1 MYVLNI
7 LLSKGKVIFIFFLKG
22 GYLVMLKNILEES
35 IFYLNKSIIYLNDLY
50 LLITIDNSDYL
61 KVLDKFENNFNS
73 FFNKISEHIDLFR
86 IIFFKEINNEEVL
99 SIFEYIFQNK
109 EKVLGISDFSS
120 KEDILIFLN
129 EFLNNLS
136 NFLNYL
142 SSVFTLFPNNEL
154 KSWELVVLDSF
165 FNKMD
170 LNYSSYMKLLLN
182 ELKDYYEVFLKI
194 RGDLLGQDLQE
205 NILKIISFIKDVV
218 DSLEDRSVLSK
229 ANDYIMQL
237 KEIDEYIQEI
247 DSKASDYEYYIV
259 SKDIALTRI
268 PFANIWFEFIL
279 YSYWIY
285 ENYVSINS
293 FKNLY
298 EYKVRNSFDK
308 AFEWYQV
315 YINRIF
321 NKQALKNESYE
332 NIKNKINKIKDFI
345 NSLYLQIVNN
355 YPNKVEISSD
365 WANLFYDILNSMNK
379 LENEIHIRFD
389 SKELKGAGVFENL
402 YDIVYRVYSEDL
414 SISAIYNFYIYF
426 NDVITDL
433 QKNEHNLLTPYDK
446 IILDNIDL
454 FNEFLNIVNNYLSDY
469 ENKDLLVDLWLYFE
483 NKIKNILLNILQDYK
498 EVEEL
503 FVVKKI
509 ICVKCG
515 FENEYYNEYCVKCN
529 SKLIKPPI
537 ETKSNLKLIFDKFR
551 ENYLNNTDYSKFL
564 YAFINLIN
572 NSFINFESIYKNLE
586 NLPKEGEIIGLLSKI
601 ENILVVLADIRNNI
615 SLFNDI
621 TDESEKQELLE
632 TMENNIIELEKIL
645 NDFNDYISSF
655 QANVRSI

>member
-1 MYVLNI
+1 
-7 LLSKGKVIFIFFLKG
+7 
-22 GYLVMLKNILEES
+22 MLKNILEES

-229 ANDYIMQL
+229 ANDYIKQL

>member
-1 MYVLNI
+1 
-7 LLSKGKVIFIFFLKG
+7 
-22 GYLVMLKNILEES
+22 MLKNILEES

-61 KVLDKFENNFNS
+61 KVLDKFGNNFNS

-268 PFANIWFEFIL
+268 PFANVWFEFIL

>member
-1 MYVLNI
+1 
-7 LLSKGKVIFIFFLKG
+7 
-22 GYLVMLKNILEES
+22 MLKNILEES

-229 ANDYIMQL
+229 ANDYIKQL

-285 ENYVSINS
+285 ENYVFINS

>member
-1 MYVLNI
+1 
-7 LLSKGKVIFIFFLKG
+7 
-22 GYLVMLKNILEES
+22 MLKNILEES

-229 ANDYIMQL
+229 ANDYIKQL

-268 PFANIWFEFIL
+268 PFANVWFEFIL

>member
-1 MYVLNI
+1 
-7 LLSKGKVIFIFFLKG
+7 
-22 GYLVMLKNILEES
+22 MLKNILEES

-402 YDIVYRVYSEDL
+402 YDIVYRVALPIL

>member
-1 MYVLNI
+1 
-7 LLSKGKVIFIFFLKG
+7 
-22 GYLVMLKNILEES
+22 MLKNILEES